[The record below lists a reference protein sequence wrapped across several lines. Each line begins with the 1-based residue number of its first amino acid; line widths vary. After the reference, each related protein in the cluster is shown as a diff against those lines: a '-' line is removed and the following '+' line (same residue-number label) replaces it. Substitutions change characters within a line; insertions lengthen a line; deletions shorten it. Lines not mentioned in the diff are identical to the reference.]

1 MKELHWLFDSKEV
14 LKSFP
19 EEVRTEAGFSLY
31 EIQKGGTPENSKP
44 LQGLGKGIHGVY
56 EIVVDHDKETYRVMY
71 VAKFKSGV
79 YVLSAFQK
87 KSKTGKGIPIKDKEL
102 IVSRYKAALERD
114 TS

>member
-1 MKELHWLFDSKEV
+1 MKELYWLFDSKEV

-19 EEVRTEAGFSLY
+19 EEVRTEAGFSIH

-44 LQGLGKGIHGVY
+44 LRGLGKGIHGVY
-56 EIVVDHDKETYRVMY
+56 EIVVDHDKETYRVLY

-79 YVLSAFQK
+79 YVLSAFHK
-87 KSKTGKGIPIKDKEL
+87 KSKAGISIPPKDMEL
-102 IVSRYKAALERD
+102 IISRYKAALERD